1 MMLGFNNGGPLSTI
15 QTASSTSTLS
25 LQNNS
30 LNHGGGSSS
39 SSSQEG
45 RTRRLTTA
53 KQIAVETAYTPTS
66 AQSTHS
72 TLPVSM
78 MRQWQT
84 QQHQGHYRPATIL
97 EESPPK
103 VEKHPPPAPTLLG
116 STYQTPPKRRT
127 QSHFIG
133 GNTGAGASSTT
144 GSGAP

>member
-45 RTRRLTTA
+45 RRRLTTA

-78 MRQWQT
+78 MRHWQT

-103 VEKHPPPAPTLLG
+103 V
-116 STYQTPPKRRT
+116 
-127 QSHFIG
+127 
-133 GNTGAGASSTT
+133 
-144 GSGAP
+144 